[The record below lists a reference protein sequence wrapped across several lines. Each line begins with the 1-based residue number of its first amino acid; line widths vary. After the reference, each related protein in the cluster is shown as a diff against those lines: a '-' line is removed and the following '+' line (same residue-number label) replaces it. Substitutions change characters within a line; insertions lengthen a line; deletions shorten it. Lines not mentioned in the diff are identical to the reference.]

1 MREFTENLL
10 ATCND
15 IANRMHEESQRR
27 NLNISQEECFEMAKK
42 LVLKSLESSIDKAQ
56 SDNI

>member
-42 LVLKSLESSIDKAQ
+42 LVLKSLESSIDEAQ

>member
-15 IANRMHEESQRR
+15 IANKMHEESQRR

-42 LVLKSLESSIDKAQ
+42 LVLKSLETSIDAVKP
-56 SDNI
+56 DNI